1 MMTTPMKS
9 TSWKT
14 EMFNGCDDGGAGVD
28 GGSGEGDIMKPV
40 DSKSSFIDSGFD
52 RIMLGSMRN
61 EVDLPRPLLYIAG
74 ISGTD
79 SLLSS
84 HMLSAARE
92 STLDWRD
99 MCRDL
104 YNDVRVELASVTSLL
119 GAG

>member
-1 MMTTPMKS
+1 
-9 TSWKT
+9 
-14 EMFNGCDDGGAGVD
+14 MFKGDDDTGAGVD
-28 GGSGEGDIMKPV
+28 GGSGEGDIINPV
-40 DSKSSFIDSGFD
+40 DSASSFIDSGFED

-92 STLDWRD
+92 STLDWRE

-104 YNDVRVELASVTSLL
+104 
-119 GAG
+119 